1 MAWYPNRLAW
11 HMNFSRAQLRKL
23 PALEEL
29 HEFMKRENDAG
40 AITRQEA
47 VSMVPPFFLGV
58 EPHHLVRD
66 RPCHHERP
74 LCFHA
79 FALLPPF
86 LLDIEPYHLVREC
99 SRFLLCSFLSLRQHG
114 SAVLIQR

>member
-1 MAWYPNRLAW
+1 MQGLLSAHTALLPGREFQPPEPMEWYPDRLAW

-47 VSMVPPFFLGV
+47 VSMVPPFFLQV
-58 EPHHLVRD
+58 EPHHLVRF
-66 RPCHHERP
+66 RSCCGTRV
-74 LCFHA
+74 A
-79 FALLPPF
+79 
-86 LLDIEPYHLVREC
+86 C
-99 SRFLLCSFLSLRQHG
+99 SRVPRQ
-114 SAVLIQR
+114 RP